1 MKVLIETS
9 ARHVHLTDQD
19 FRILFGNNA
28 SLTLKKYLSQ
38 PGQYACNERV
48 SLVGPKN
55 LIENVIII
63 GPVRSKSQVEI
74 SLTDARNIGLNVP
87 VRLSGDIE
95 GSGGCKLIGPTGEL
109 DLKQG
114 VIAAKRHI
122 HMTEKDAALLNLTE
136 NDKVMVEVKTVD
148 RPVIFDDVDIRISN
162 NFKLAM
168 HIDTD
173 EANAANC
180 VGKVYGDI
188 IVKKYKK

>member
-55 LIENVIII
+55 VIENVIII

-136 NDKVMVEVKTVD
+136 NDKVMVEVKTID
-148 RPVIFDDVDIRISN
+148 RPVIFDDVDIRINN